1 MPAVAERDGR
11 GGALPFVIALGG
23 HRDLRPEDVPVLE
36 ARVREVLGELGRRL
50 PDAPLLLL
58 SSLAEGA
65 DRLGARVA
73 PDMGIDLVAPLPLPP
88 ADYHR
93 DFATAP
99 SRQQFPAPPA
109 PARASFAP

>member
-23 HRDLRPEDVPVLE
+23 HRDLRPEDVAALE

-65 DRLGARVA
+65 DRLRARVA
-73 PDMGIDLVAPLPLPP
+73 LPMGLDLLAPLPPPPP
-88 ADYHR
+88 APQPDL
-93 DFATAP
+93 AAPP
-99 SRQQFPAPPA
+99 SRQ
-109 PARASFAP
+109 

>member
-23 HRDLRPEDVPVLE
+23 HRDLRPEDVAALE

-73 PDMGIDLVAPLPLPP
+73 LALGIDLGAPLPLP
-88 ADYHR
+88 R
-93 DFATAP
+93 DDSDPDFPHAP
-99 SRQQFPAPPA
+99 SR
-109 PARASFAP
+109 